1 MIKDIDIL
9 AREWA
14 DPHVANDEEL
24 ARLLGPD
31 VGWERVVVLGD
42 SIAAGVREPSPG
54 YRDLSWVDRLAA
66 GLAFARPGAVV
77 HNLGRRDLTAAEV
90 REAQLEEALA
100 LGPDLAIVAVGGNDL
115 LRREFDPNLVCDELS
130 AILGPLRAAGA
141 DVVTFGLLDNTAT
154 GLVPERFVTVLRE
167 RLVELADVTRA
178 VSMAVGGWH
187 VSLREHPAAG
197 DVDIFASDG
206 LHLNARGHAIV
217 GTALARHL
225 GAARVG
231 AKAAVCCPRW
241 WLAWR
246 THSAQRALLSGF
258 AAWSDGIEG
267 WKPAWLVALSVF
279 RVTVRGTGGRFA
291 TLLVRSGSSG
301 VPNTGFQ
308 SDPD

>member
-24 ARLLGPD
+24 ARLLGPA
-31 VGWERVVVLGD
+31 VPWERVVVLGD

-66 GLAFARPGAVV
+66 GLAIARPGAMV

-90 REAQLEEALA
+90 REAQLDAALA
-100 LGPDLAIVAVGGNDL
+100 LGPDLAIVAAGGNDL
-115 LRREFDPNLVCDELS
+115 LRRKFDPNLVRDELS

-141 DVVTFGLLDNTAT
+141 DVLTFGLLDNTGT

-178 VSMAVGGWH
+178 VSTAVGGWH
-187 VSLREHPAAG
+187 VSLREHPAAA

-217 GTALARHL
+217 GTELARHL
-225 GAARVG
+225 GAAR
-231 AKAAVCCPRW
+231 
-241 WLAWR
+241 
-246 THSAQRALLSGF
+246 
-258 AAWSDGIEG
+258 
-267 WKPAWLVALSVF
+267 
-279 RVTVRGTGGRFA
+279 GGD
-291 TLLVRSGSSG
+291 SGS
-301 VPNTGFQ
+301 
-308 SDPD
+308 